1 MQDIVFFIIKIFFV
15 VLAVSVIG
23 ILATII
29 FKKPKQNDDL
39 NITNESSGKD

>member
-29 FKKPKQNDDL
+29 FKKSKQNDDL

>member
-29 FKKPKQNDDL
+29 FKKFKQNDDL
-39 NITNESSGKD
+39 NIPNESSGKD